1 MCKYL
6 TTMINYW
13 FFYYSIFALPPS
25 GETHPHMT
33 LLAEWMIYNLGCN
46 LRENDRRALYIY
58 ISGYQKELCKTDLTH
73 SNSIDKNINLFVDIL
88 AFEVVVVFD
97 LIFQQI
103 KGSMLSQHF
112 CCHGRETVSPFLT
125 EVDSICIFF
134 GPVHSVK
141 SHWVLIESTVNPND
155 IQKTCLKH
163 WPQRPA
169 FGQTKV
175 SALVPPQYR

>member
-1 MCKYL
+1 
-6 TTMINYW
+6 
-13 FFYYSIFALPPS
+13 
-25 GETHPHMT
+25 MT
-33 LLAEWMIYNLGCN
+33 LLAEWMIYNLGCH
-46 LRENDRRALYIY
+46 LRENDRRVLY
-58 ISGYQKELCKTDLTH
+58 ISGYQRELCKTDLTH
-73 SNSIDKNINLFVDIL
+73 SNSNDKNINLFFDIS

-97 LIFQQI
+97 LIFQQV
-103 KGSMLSQHF
+103 KGSMLYQHF
-112 CCHGRETVSPFLT
+112 CCQSCEIVSPFFT

-141 SHWVLIESTVNPND
+141 CHWVLIESTVNPIY